1 MGMTATAIRFYTDSE
16 RLAYQKIEG
25 MNEVLTA
32 KASDME
38 DLSNKYP
45 DAMFA
50 IMIHEEMI
58 CRVAGIRNNQQLAF
72 YLHTYLNR
80 YIIPKTTARI
90 IPCSIYALGLAQL
103 TV

>member
-58 CRVAGIRNNQQLAF
+58 CRVAGIRNIVRKAHAAIMEGEEIENVRF
-72 YLHTYLNR
+72 R
-80 YIIPKTTARI
+80 YTKEMDEYFREH
-90 IPCSIYALGLAQL
+90 SWDD
-103 TV
+103 